1 MGNQAPLENVSKSY
15 QDVINA
21 FQMTIEN
28 CEKFFSAYTEAER
41 AALVQLIYFSEKLF
55 QERSEIR
62 KRCQVRVF
70 FSDDQR

>member
-1 MGNQAPLENVSKSY
+1 
-15 QDVINA
+15 
-21 FQMTIEN
+21 MTIEN

-62 KRCQVRVF
+62 KRCQARVLF
-70 FSDDQR
+70 WPIGSSFSLLSTEVSLR

>member
-1 MGNQAPLENVSKSY
+1 
-15 QDVINA
+15 
-21 FQMTIEN
+21 MTIEN

-62 KRCQVRVF
+62 KRCQARLYF
-70 FSDDQR
+70 NQSEPLISFPSRFQQGPDSDWLLS